1 MTGVGGGT
9 ALVVV
14 DLQVDF
20 CGPSAA
26 ARHGHDPAVLAR
38 AAENSARAVAA
49 ARAAD
54 TEVVFVRFL
63 GDEDHQGPSWR
74 RRDRLLGKRPK
85 CVTGT
90 PGAEFHG
97 VTPAPG
103 EAVFTKYACFDAFL
117 ADGFERHL
125 RRRGVVRLV
134 FAGVFLD
141 VCVDS
146 SARTAFQK
154 GFEVSV
160 LTDCTAPLHLPE
172 EHTLTFMRR
181 LYGARLTTRADPE
194 LWAAYPATPG
204 PSRHT
209 TEEERSR
216 PPSPRPA
223 PTPATQPSPPS
234 PPSPPNPA
242 PPEPREWTSASE

>member
-1 MTGVGGGT
+1 MTGAGGGT

-14 DLQVDF
+14 DLQADF

-38 AAENSARAVAA
+38 AVEGSARAVAA
-49 ARAAD
+49 ARAAG

-63 GDEDHQGPSWR
+63 GDEEHQGTSWR

-97 VTPAPG
+97 VSPAPG

-117 ADGFERHL
+117 SDGFELHL
-125 RRRGVVRLV
+125 RERGVVRLV

-172 EHTLTFMRR
+172 ERILGFMRR
-181 LYGARLTTRADPE
+181 VYGARLTTCADPE
-194 LWAAYPATPG
+194 VWAAHPVTPG
-204 PSRHT
+204 RPA
-209 TEEERSR
+209 TEEETSR
-216 PPSPRPA
+216 PPSPRPG
-223 PTPATQPSPPS
+223 PSPTTPA
-234 PPSPPNPA
+234 NPA
-242 PPEPREWTSASE
+242 NPDPREWTRASE

>member
-1 MTGVGGGT
+1 MTGAGGGT

-14 DLQVDF
+14 DLQTDF
-20 CGPSAA
+20 CGPAAA

-38 AAENSARAVAA
+38 AVEGSARAVAA
-49 ARAAD
+49 ARAAG

-63 GDEDHQGPSWR
+63 GDEEHQGPSWR

-97 VTPAPG
+97 VSPAPG

-125 RRRGVVRLV
+125 RELGVVRLV

-160 LTDCTAPLHLPE
+160 LTDCTAPLQLPE
-172 EHTLTFMRR
+172 EWILGFMRR
-181 LYGARLTTRADPE
+181 VYGARLTTCADPE
-194 LWAAYPATPG
+194 VWAAYPVAPGRSATPG
-204 PSRHT
+204 HLA
-209 TEEERSR
+209 TEEETSR
-216 PPSPRPA
+216 PPSPRPGRS
-223 PTPATQPSPPS
+223 PVTPA
-234 PPSPPNPA
+234 NPA
-242 PPEPREWTSASE
+242 NPASPRPQEWTRASE